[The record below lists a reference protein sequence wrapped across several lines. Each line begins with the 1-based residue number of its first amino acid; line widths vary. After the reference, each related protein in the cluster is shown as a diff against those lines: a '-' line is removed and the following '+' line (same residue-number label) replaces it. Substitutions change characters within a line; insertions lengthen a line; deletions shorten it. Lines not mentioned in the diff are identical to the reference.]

1 MAGTGD
7 WGVGALRSLD
17 RNAIMLFTSRFVRLF
32 SFGCCGVVLAVF
44 LHEVG
49 IPDNKMGLLLTLTI
63 LGDSFICLGLSL
75 WADRIGRRVML
86 LVGSTLAL
94 VGASLFFF
102 FSHGE
107 GNFWIL
113 VVAATVGV
121 ISPSGNEVGPFMALE
136 QSILSDLVPAADR
149 TMVFAWYGMIGYLAS
164 ALGALS
170 TGFFTRWMMEH
181 WGMTPLD
188 SYRLIFVEYGGCA
201 ILVAIIV
208 LNLSS
213 NVEARKVPEQLEL
226 ANQGWRE
233 EDGGL
238 LPSDKD
244 RSTGTKES
252 AFLIKPTFLALQ
264 LEVKNVEEQQE
275 CVNRGWKEEDGEL
288 LPSDKYR
295 STGSEESAFLI
306 KPTFL
311 ALQLEVKNVK
321 EQQECVKRGWK
332 EKADD
337 PSDED
342 RGGGSTVVRG
352 ASNITVLDCK
362 PPTLDYK
369 LPTLKDWVDP
379 NDKAPG
385 SGDVNSGIHE
395 EPCAAGEGPAAW
407 KGACDRTGEQD
418 IPQGVRA
425 QSEVVPSL
433 AGSSPTPCFS
443 TLSTFSDV
451 GHLLNSNPKTAV
463 LAGEEQCKP
472 GECECEQPGLRPAL
486 ALVPP
491 SLGEDEQPLLAP
503 YHSSNPMLTA
513 SPKASAPQPE
523 WLLKGACGP
532 YKVARLGSDSSVHI
546 LVLDAPGSGNGTRG
560 TRDDWGSSG
569 GESPRFWGLRES
581 TLRTVFTLSAL
592 FALDAFG
599 ASLVTGTL
607 LAYFFQVQFG
617 MPIDFLGSVLFGSF
631 LLAGLSSLLAGHVAN
646 KIGLVNTMVFTH
658 LPSNIFL
665 ILVPL
670 MPNVNLAATM
680 VLLRSVIGQMDV
692 VPRQSYVSGVVPADE
707 RTAALGITNV
717 LRSLGTAAGPIV
729 TGYLASREMF
739 HIAFYLSGAIMIVYD
754 LSLLYCFRNLKA
766 SHETKG

>member
-1 MAGTGD
+1 MVETTAAATGWFQANPAETMPTIDQNDPRQQSSMAGTGV
-7 WGVGALRSLD
+7 WGVGVLRSLH

-32 SFGCCGVVLAVF
+32 AFGCCGVVLAVF

-86 LVGSTLAL
+86 LVG
-94 VGASLFFF
+94 
-102 FSHGE
+102 
-107 GNFWIL
+107 
-113 VVAATVGV
+113 
-121 ISPSGNEVGPFMALE
+121 PFMALE

-170 TGFFTRWMMEH
+170 TGFVTRWMMEQ
-181 WGMTPLD
+181 WDMTPLD

-208 LNLSS
+208 LCLSS
-213 NVEARKVPEQLEL
+213 NVEAKNVPEQLEL
-226 ANQGWRE
+226 ANR
-233 EDGGL
+233 
-238 LPSDKD
+238 
-244 RSTGTKES
+244 
-252 AFLIKPTFLALQ
+252 
-264 LEVKNVEEQQE
+264 
-275 CVNRGWKEEDGEL
+275 CWKEEDGEPL
-288 LPSDKYR
+288 LFDKDR
-295 STGSEESAFLI
+295 GAGTEESAFLI
-306 KPTFL
+306 KPTFPS
-311 ALQLEVKNVK
+311 LQVEVKK
-321 EQQECVKRGWK
+321 IEQQQERAKRGWR
-332 EKADD
+332 EEADD
-337 PSDED
+337 PLLSDED
-342 RGGGSTVVRG
+342 RGVGSGEVRG
-352 ASNITVLDCK
+352 AADSAVLDYK
-362 PPTLDYK
+362 PPTLDFK
-369 LPTLKDWVDP
+369 SPTLKDWVDP

-385 SGDVNSGIHE
+385 TGDVNSGINE
-395 EPCAAGEGPAAW
+395 EPFAAGEGPAAW
-407 KGACDRTGEQD
+407 KGAWDRTGEQD
-418 IPQGVRA
+418 IPQGVKA
-425 QSEVVPSL
+425 QSEAVPSL

-451 GHLLNSNPKTAV
+451 GYLSNSNPKTAV
-463 LAGEEQCKP
+463 LAGDEQCKP
-472 GECECEQPGLRPAL
+472 GECEQLGLRS
-486 ALVPP
+486 ALVLLRP
-491 SLGEDEQPLLAP
+491 SLRGDEEPIFLAP
-503 YHSSNPMLTA
+503 YHSTNPMLDA
-513 SPKASAPQPE
+513 SPKPRALQPE

-532 YKVARLGSDSSVHI
+532 DKEARLGFDSSVRINVH
-546 LVLDAPGSGNGTRG
+546 DAPGSGNAPGSGTRQSRAQYTGNG
-560 TRDDWGSSG
+560 TKGSGAQCTDLSSGQPDSSEDRGSSK
-569 GESPRFWGLRES
+569 GEGPKFWGLRES

-607 LAYFFQVQFG
+607 LAYFFQVKFG
-617 MPIDFLGSVLFGSF
+617 MPIDFLGSVLFGSY

-670 MPNVNLAATM
+670 MPNVNLAAAM

-692 VPRQSYVSGVVPADE
+692 VPRQSYVSGVVPGDE

-754 LSLLYCFRNLKA
+754 LALLYCFRSLKA